1 MYVHGRGGSA
11 KEAEHY
17 RALFSESDVIGFD
30 YRSQSPWE
38 AHEEFPRFF
47 GERRGRY
54 GSLVLVAH
62 SMGAFLAL
70 SSLGKRHVDEAYLV
84 SPIVDME
91 KLIRDMMARSGV
103 TEEELSKR
111 LEIETGF
118 GERLSWK
125 YLCYVRDNPIRWGVP
140 THILCGEGDDLT
152 PVETTSAFA
161 G

>member
-17 RALFSESDVIGFD
+17 RALFPESDVIGFD

-70 SSLGKRHVDEAYLV
+70 SSLGRRHVDEAYLV

-91 KLIRDMMARSGV
+91 KLIRDMMARAGV

-111 LEIETGF
+111 LEIETASARGCP
-118 GERLSWK
+118 GS
-125 YLCYVRDNPIRWGVP
+125 
-140 THILCGEGDDLT
+140 
-152 PVETTSAFA
+152 TSVT
-161 G
+161 